1 MKRLCISSV
10 YQGRQNQS
18 IPRPMSRQIVVQ
30 VATGHLVG
38 SQLDSIQRLVYL
50 RDQPATLPNR
60 EKRKKKR
67 VILWVPSA
75 GQQANNQCKWRTYEF
90 SQTLYILTVPHTLHS
105 FILQITLHN
114 KRIYKVGE
122 HVESYSFLRNGESLN
137 SCPNTSC
144 LHIHSAVHK
153 LSCSSTTRCHHSA
166 VHKQW

>member
-1 MKRLCISSV
+1 MAKSPQSEIGIINPEYSSDPREDFRHGFDTDAEAVWKIKGMKRLCISSV
-10 YQGRQNQS
+10 YQGRYNRS

-75 GQQANNQCKWRTYEF
+75 GQ
-90 SQTLYILTVPHTLHS
+90 
-105 FILQITLHN
+105 
-114 KRIYKVGE
+114 
-122 HVESYSFLRNGESLN
+122 
-137 SCPNTSC
+137 
-144 LHIHSAVHK
+144 
-153 LSCSSTTRCHHSA
+153 
-166 VHKQW
+166 